1 MIYLGVD
8 GGGTRTTAV
17 AADEN
22 GKILLKAVGKT
33 INFYS
38 VGMKTAKENFK
49 NLVDGISSKLG
60 VTSFE
65 AVFVGS
71 SALDGEAS
79 KELLSE
85 FFGGTV
91 NAKKVG
97 MNSDLFVALSSC
109 GGALPHL
116 VVISGTGSMALLR
129 RENGSLEKR
138 GGWGHIFGDEGSGY
152 SIAVSLLRK
161 ASQLFD
167 NGENPELT
175 SAVSGFFGL
184 SHFSDLTGYIYS
196 ENTSKDK
203 IAVLS
208 LLVNERAEK
217 GCEICREILLFE
229 SRALYDTV
237 KPLLNKTPTL
247 SKIFVYGG
255 VLLNSGIFY
264 NAFCEC
270 VHGDFES
277 LTVER
282 LSVPP
287 ENGALKNA
295 FLLR

>member
-85 FFGGTV
+85 FFGGAV

-152 SIAVSLLRK
+152 SIAVSLLKK
-161 ASQLFD
+161 AAQLFD

-175 SAVSGFFGL
+175 SVVSDFFGL

-203 IAVLS
+203 IAALS
-208 LLVNERAEK
+208 FLVNERAEK

-237 KPLLNKTPTL
+237 KPLLYKTPTL

-255 VLLNSGIFY
+255 VFLNSGIFY